1 MDSAARVAERYT
13 RSTQNRLPERACGFE
28 SHPGYSQVS
37 ALDEIVA
44 LVDIGRRAPGSD
56 AERRAARY
64 LETRLRGLG
73 RRAEVEAIQAW
84 PNWPAAYAL
93 CAALSLA
100 GSLLSVSSPIAGT
113 AAALAGA
120 LLLFLDAGLLVP
132 VARRLFGRR
141 ASQNVISVET
151 RKRPGLVVLVAH
163 YDAGRG
169 GLALGRRLRRGIG
182 PRALWWAQLG
192 VLACC
197 VARVA
202 GLDALALGVIQFV
215 PTVALVVAVALLI
228 DIALAPTRGGENDNA
243 SGVALAL
250 RVAERLG
257 PGRLEH
263 FDVGLVFPGAQKAP
277 AAGMRSFLK
286 RHRTELA
293 RESTVFINVDEVGSG
308 SVHVARKEGPLL
320 GLRAPAQLIDLCEA
334 PSYAD
339 HSAGDGYAARLRGY
353 PTVTIS
359 CRGPDG
365 RGEPSVEAS
374 AIESAEAF
382 CAQLITRLD
391 AELGPDLASSIR
403 STG

>member
-1 MDSAARVAERYT
+1 
-13 RSTQNRLPERACGFE
+13 
-28 SHPGYSQVS
+28 VS

-73 RRAEVEAIQAW
+73 RLADVEPIQAW
-84 PNWPAAYAL
+84 PKWPAAYAL

-120 LLLFLDAGLLVP
+120 LLLFLDAGLLLP

-141 ASQNVISVET
+141 ASQNVISFEG
-151 RKRPGLVVLVAH
+151 RERPGLVVLVAH

-215 PTVALVVAVALLI
+215 PTVALMVAVALLI

-257 PGRLEH
+257 PRRLEH

-286 RHRTELA
+286 SHRAQLA
-293 RESTVFINVDEVGSG
+293 RESTVFINLDEVGSG

-320 GLRAPAQLIDLCEA
+320 GIRAHAQLLDLCEA
-334 PSYAD
+334 PTYIG
-339 HSAGDGYAARLRGY
+339 HSPGDGYAARLRRFAAV
-353 PTVTIS
+353 TVT
-359 CRGPDG
+359 CRGPDA
-365 RGEPSVEAS
+365 RSDQVVEES
-374 AIESAEAF
+374 AIEGAEAF
-382 CAQLITRLD
+382 CVRLLTRLD
-391 AELGPDLASSIR
+391 SELGPELASSVR

>member
-1 MDSAARVAERYT
+1 
-13 RSTQNRLPERACGFE
+13 
-28 SHPGYSQVS
+28 VS

-73 RRAEVEAIQAW
+73 RRADVEPIQAW
-84 PNWPAAYAL
+84 PNWPPAYAL

-120 LLLFLDAGLLVP
+120 LLLFLDAGLLLP

-141 ASQNVISVET
+141 ASQNVISLET
-151 RKRPGLVVLVAH
+151 RERPGLLVLVAH

-182 PRALWWAQLG
+182 PRALWCAQLG

-202 GLDALALGVIQFV
+202 GLDTLALGAIQFV
-215 PTVALVVAVALLI
+215 PTAALVVALALLI
-228 DIALAPTRGGENDNA
+228 DIALAPTGGGENDNA

-263 FDVGLVFPGAQKAP
+263 FDVGLVFPGAQKAL
-277 AAGMRSFLK
+277 AAGMRGFLK
-286 RHRTELA
+286 GYRTELP
-293 RESTVFINVDEVGSG
+293 RESTVFINLDEVGAG

-320 GLRAPAQLIDLCEA
+320 GTRSNAQLIDLCEA
-334 PSYAD
+334 PTYVGQSP
-339 HSAGDGYAARLRGY
+339 SDGYAARLRGFAA
-353 PTVTIS
+353 VTIS

-365 RGEPSVEAS
+365 RGDPVVEES
-374 AIESAEAF
+374 AIGGAEAF
-382 CAQLITRLD
+382 CVQLITRLD
-391 AELGPDLASSIR
+391 AELGPELASSVR
-403 STG
+403 SSG